1 MLKKYKVKELEQS
14 WWKTSLFADNITG
27 YFPIQTMD
35 NLKNIEDPIYLE
47 KKIDI
52 TPKNKLI
59 RNVQGP
65 YKESFKTWLKHSL
78 NRKYS
83 CVQIGSYNTVNTP
96 VPP

>member
-1 MLKKYKVKELEQS
+1 
-14 WWKTSLFADNITG
+14 
-27 YFPIQTMD
+27 MD

-65 YKESFKTWLKHSL
+65 YKESFKT
-78 NRKYS
+78 
-83 CVQIGSYNTVNTP
+83 
-96 VPP
+96 

>member
-1 MLKKYKVKELEQS
+1 
-14 WWKTSLFADNITG
+14 
-27 YFPIQTMD
+27 MD

-47 KKIDI
+47 KKIDV

-65 YKESFKTWLKHSL
+65 YKESFKTLLKHSL

-96 VPP
+96 VPPYIVQSMQYGPNKNNKQNFYWN

>member
-1 MLKKYKVKELEQS
+1 MLKKYKVKELEKS
-14 WWKTSLFADNITG
+14 WLKTSLFVEDITG

-35 NLKNIEDPIYLE
+35 KLKNIEDPIYLA

-65 YKESFKTWLKHSL
+65 YKESFKT
-78 NRKYS
+78 
-83 CVQIGSYNTVNTP
+83 
-96 VPP
+96 